1 MTALPDTGA
10 TNIITDTAQ
19 LVDWFAAGCKHPD
32 TLRVGTEHEKFVY
45 DLKTGNP
52 VPYEG
57 TRGIRAI
64 LDGLTAYGWEPVREN
79 GNPIALVRGQ
89 AAVSLEPGGQL
100 ELSGAPLAT
109 LHETAAETRQHLEE
123 VKAVCAPLGLNV
135 LGVGFHPY
143 WSRAEIPWMPKGRYA
158 IMGAYMPK
166 RGQLGLDMM
175 LRTCTIQANLDYTSE
190 ADMVRKFR
198 ASLALQPVVT
208 ALFANSPFREGQD
221 TGFQSCRSAVW
232 TDTDPDR
239 CGVPEFVFEDGMGF
253 ERYTDYALDVPMYF
267 VYRDGR
273 YIDASG
279 QSFRDFL
286 AGRLPALPGE
296 KPILADWVNHLSTL
310 FPEVRLKRYL
320 EMRGADG
327 GPEAHIVAL
336 PALWTGL
343 LYDAA
348 ALEGALDLVAGWSTA
363 AHLQLRQDVPRLGF
377 AARVG
382 RLTVR
387 ELARMMLDLAEA
399 GLARRGVRNVA
410 GVDERSY
417 LAPLRQI
424 VETGETLADVL
435 RTQAVQPMTDL
446 IRASAY

>member
-1 MTALPDTGA
+1 
-10 TNIITDTAQ
+10 
-19 LVDWFAAGCKHPD
+19 
-32 TLRVGTEHEKFVY
+32 VGTEHEKFVF
-45 DLKTGNP
+45 DRTTGQP
-52 VPYEG
+52 VPYDG
-57 TRGIRAI
+57 KRGIRAI
-64 LDGLTAYGWEPVREN
+64 LEGLTAFGWEPVLEN
-79 GNPIALVRGQ
+79 GQPIALVRGQ

-123 VKAVCAPLGLNV
+123 VKAVCDPLGLGV
-135 LGVGFHPY
+135 LGVGFHPA
-143 WSRAEIPWMPKGRYA
+143 WRRAEMPWMPKGRYA
-158 IMGAYMPK
+158 IMRAYMPTK
-166 RGQLGLDMM
+166 GMLGLDMM

-190 ADMVRKFR
+190 SDMVRKFR
-198 ASLALQPVVT
+198 AALALQPVAT
-208 ALFANSPFREGQD
+208 ALFANSPLRDGRD
-221 TGFQSCRSAVW
+221 TGFQSFRSHVW

-239 CGVPEFVFEDGMGF
+239 CGVPAFVFEDGMGF
-253 ERYTDYALDVPMYF
+253 QRYAEYALDVPMYF

-327 GPEAHIVAL
+327 GPEAHITAL
-336 PALWTGL
+336 SALWTGL
-343 LYDAA
+343 LYDAD
-348 ALEGALDLVAGWSTA
+348 ALEGALELVAGWDLAT
-363 AHLQLRQDVPRLGF
+363 HQQLRQDVPRFGLETPLG
-377 AARVG
+377 RMP
-382 RLTVR
+382 LR
-387 ELARMMLDLAEA
+387 ELARRVLDLAAA
-399 GLARRGVRNVA
+399 GLARRGLRNTA
-410 GVDERSY
+410 GVDEQVY
-417 LAPLRQI
+417 LAPLRRI

-435 RTQAVQPMTDL
+435 RARMQQPVAEV

>member
-1 MTALPDTGA
+1 MTALPDTAA
-10 TNIITDTAQ
+10 TAMIADTAQ
-19 LVDWFAAGCKHPD
+19 LVEWFAAGCKPD
-32 TLRVGTEHEKFVY
+32 ASRRVGTEHEKFVF
-45 DLKTGNP
+45 DRTTGQP
-52 VPYEG
+52 VPYDG
-57 TRGIRAI
+57 KRGIRAI
-64 LDGLTAYGWEPVREN
+64 LEGLTAFGWEPVLEN
-79 GNPIALVRGQ
+79 GQPIALVRGQ

-123 VKAVCAPLGLNV
+123 VKAVCDPLGLGV
-135 LGVGFHPY
+135 LGVGFHPA
-143 WSRAEIPWMPKGRYA
+143 WRRAEMPWMPKGRYA
-158 IMGAYMPK
+158 IMRAYMPTK
-166 RGQLGLDMM
+166 GMLGLDMM

-190 ADMVRKFR
+190 SDMVRKFR
-198 ASLALQPVVT
+198 AALALQPVAT
-208 ALFANSPFREGQD
+208 ALFANSPLRDGRD
-221 TGFQSCRSAVW
+221 TGFQSFRSHVW

-239 CGVPEFVFEDGMGF
+239 CGVPAFVFEDGMGF
-253 ERYTDYALDVPMYF
+253 QRYAEYALDVPMYF

-327 GPEAHIVAL
+327 GPEAHITAL
-336 PALWTGL
+336 SALWTGL
-343 LYDAA
+343 LYDAD
-348 ALEGALDLVAGWSTA
+348 ALEGALELVAGWDLAT
-363 AHLQLRQDVPRLGF
+363 HQQLRQDVPRFGLETPLG
-377 AARVG
+377 RMP
-382 RLTVR
+382 LR
-387 ELARMMLDLAEA
+387 ELARRVLDLAAA
-399 GLARRGVRNVA
+399 GLARRGLRNTA
-410 GVDERSY
+410 GVDEQVY
-417 LAPLRQI
+417 LAPLRRI

-435 RTQAVQPMTDL
+435 RARMQQPVAEV